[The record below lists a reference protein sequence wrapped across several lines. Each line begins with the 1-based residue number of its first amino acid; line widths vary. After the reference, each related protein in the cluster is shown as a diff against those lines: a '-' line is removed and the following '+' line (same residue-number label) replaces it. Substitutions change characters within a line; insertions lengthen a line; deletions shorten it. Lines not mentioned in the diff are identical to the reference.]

1 LRNQKAAFGVIALPA
16 KTKTAK
22 RPSALKTAPKAAA
35 KRTAPKADT
44 RPAPRLRIA
53 MGKGLILGPGKV
65 DLLEAI
71 ERKGSISAAA
81 REMDMSYRR
90 AWLLVEALNQM
101 FSKPVVISATGGAH
115 GGGAQIT
122 EFGKEVAAAYRRI
135 EQRTRTAIREELGRF
150 APDVD
155 RS

>member
-1 LRNQKAAFGVIALPA
+1 VGEKAKKKKKTSAARKPAFA
-16 KTKTAK
+16 
-22 RPSALKTAPKAAA
+22 RPV
-35 KRTAPKADT
+35 
-44 RPAPRLRIA
+44 PRLRIA

-101 FSKPVVISATGGAH
+101 FAEPVVVAVTGGTR
-115 GGGAQIT
+115 GGGARIT

-135 EQRTRTAIREELGRF
+135 EQRTRKAIREELGRF
-150 APDVD
+150 TLNAD